1 MRRGCAFAKGA
12 AGSGRTV
19 LCGLSVIYSRQRSML
34 IIASSIKTSNKRVYS
49 HQHLVLSPL
58 QCLK

>member
-1 MRRGCAFAKGA
+1 MRRGRAFAKGA

-49 HQHLVLSPL
+49 HST
-58 QCLK
+58 